1 MRTAIV
7 IVLSLVVAAWAIPAF
22 ADSPD
27 TPEKAVKPTDQKAP
41 KKFKPGE
48 EPKKEDPKKDDGKGH
63 KFGAPTKAGA
73 GPAHPVEK
81 KFPEWEYM
89 GSIGLY
95 IPLVYPDDSH
105 NAGTSTV
112 SRYDAFLDV
121 LTFVYRWRQDSGI
134 RLALAD
140 AGGLFY
146 SKENCTGACI
156 QNLIFNGF
164 QIGYE
169 RFFGHSDTF
178 VPSAYLT
185 IGPALVVENFSI
197 PVEGNTTTWD
207 YRWGFAGE
215 LGGIARWRMKNTEWA
230 PFLQAKLN
238 YFGYSGV
245 AGTSLFGF
253 GIGLGMEH
261 TF

>member
-1 MRTAIV
+1 MRTAIAF
-7 IVLSLVVAAWAIPAF
+7 VLCLAVAAWALPALA
-22 ADSPD
+22 ADNPE
-27 TPEKAVKPTDQKAP
+27 TPEKAAKPGDQKAAAPKEP
-41 KKFKPGE
+41 KKFKPGD
-48 EPKKEDPKKDDGKGH
+48 EPKAKKDDGKF
-63 KFGAPTKAGA
+63 KAPHEA
-73 GPAHPVEK
+73 GPVPEAKK
-81 KFPEWEYM
+81 KFPEWEYL
-89 GSIGLY
+89 GSVGVY
-95 IPLVYPDDSH
+95 FPLVYPDKSTGGGD
-105 NAGTSTV
+105 STV

-134 RLALAD
+134 RLSLAN

-146 SKENCTGACI
+146 SKENCTGACL
-156 QNLIFNGF
+156 QNLIYNGF

-185 IGPALVVENFSI
+185 IGPALVVENFSEPI
-197 PVEGNTTTWD
+197 LDNATTWD
-207 YRWGFAGE
+207 YRWGFTGE
-215 LGGIARWRMKNTEWA
+215 LGGIARIRMKSTEWA
-230 PFLQAKLN
+230 PFIQAKVN
-238 YFGYSGV
+238 YFGYSGA